1 MPEYFHQLNEMW
13 ENTLKDHSEWLERSR
28 SLSFFE
34 LFQDVIRVQARI
46 AAFEEKTKD
55 MTGKD
60 PLEKFPILA
69 AKYKNRWVANRFLVS
84 VLEEFTLRFCDT
96 FADSIIRSK
105 AAKKRMDDPKYK
117 KVFEDYVNQE
127 IASYKK
133 EYIAKLL

>member
-1 MPEYFHQLNEMW
+1 
-13 ENTLKDHSEWLERSR
+13 
-28 SLSFFE
+28 
-34 LFQDVIRVQARI
+34 VQARI